1 MLKLSNIE
9 KIVEDA
15 RNGKLF
21 VLVDDENR
29 ENEGDL
35 IFPAQLVTPD
45 IINFMAKYGRGLICL
60 ALTKH
65 RAKEL
70 DLKKMDRRNTSKFD
84 TAFTTSIEAKEGIT
98 TGISAAD
105 RSITIQTAIDDN
117 KSKEDISTPGHIF
130 PLIARD
136 GGVLSRAGHTEAAV
150 DIARLAGLKPAAVIC
165 EIMNDDGSMARLDDL
180 KKFCKSHNINIATIE
195 ELIRWRVKNDP
206 IVKIKYT
213 DQLVTR
219 TAGKFKFFCYS
230 NLIDGT
236 EHFALVRGNIAEQD
250 EVLVR
255 VQKLNYISDLFQGV
269 LSKNNHNEKDIPINR
284 IMREMQ
290 NIKKGVIV
298 IIKDNRGIF
307 EWNKDKKGSDNTESQ
322 EFREYGVGAQ
332 ILRDIGVRKMILL
345 TNSKKAI
352 IGLQGFDLK
361 IVGHKEIRNE

>member
-60 ALTKH
+60 ALTKD
-65 RAKEL
+65 RSIEL
-70 DLKKMDRRNTSKFD
+70 DLKKMDRRNSSKFD

-105 RSITIQTAIDDN
+105 RSRTIQTAIDDN

-180 KKFCKSHNINIATIE
+180 KKFCNTHNINIATIE
-195 ELIRWRVKNDP
+195 ELIRWRVRNDP
-206 IVKIKYT
+206 IVRIKYSDT
-213 DQLVTR
+213 LLSKI
-219 TAGKFKFFCYS
+219 AGEFKFFCYS
-230 NLIDGT
+230 NIIDKT
-236 EHFALVRGNIAEQD
+236 EHFALVKGEINED
-250 EVLVR
+250 EEVLVR
-255 VQKLNYISDLFQGV
+255 VQKLNYISDLFQGA
-269 LSKNNHNEKDIPINR
+269 LSKKNIKDKEVSINR
-284 IMREMQ
+284 IMLEMQ
-290 NIKKGVIV
+290 ENKKGVIV
-298 IIKDNRGIF
+298 IIRDNKEIF
-307 EWNKDKKGSDNTESQ
+307 DWKNIDNSNSNSENQ

-352 IGLQGFDLK
+352 IGLEGFDLK
-361 IVGHKEIRNE
+361 IVGHKELNYE

>member
-1 MLKLSNIE
+1 MLELSNIE

-35 IFPAQLVTPD
+35 IFPAQLITPD

-70 DLKKMDRRNTSKFD
+70 DLKKMDRRNSSKFD

-105 RSITIQTAIDDN
+105 RSTTIQTAIDDN
-117 KSKEDISTPGHIF
+117 KSKQDISTPGHIF

-165 EIMNDDGSMARLDDL
+165 EIMNDDGSMARLNDL

-213 DQLVTR
+213 DQLVTNI
-219 TAGKFKFFCYS
+219 AGNFKFFCYS
-230 NLIDGT
+230 NLIDNT
-236 EHFALVRGNIAEQD
+236 EHFALVKGDIVEED

-255 VQKLNYISDLFQGV
+255 VQKINYIRDLFQGA
-269 LSKNNHNEKDIPINR
+269 LSKSNQNEKDVSINR
-284 IMREMQ
+284 IMLEMQ
-290 NIKKGVIV
+290 NSKKGVIV
-298 IIKDNRGIF
+298 IIKDNKGVF
-307 EWNKDKKGSDNTESQ
+307 EGNWDKKKHDNSENQ

-332 ILRDIGVRKMILL
+332 ILRDIGVRKMVLL

-361 IVGHKEIRNE
+361 IVGHKELRNG

>member
-1 MLKLSNIE
+1 MFELSNIE

-35 IFPAQLVTPD
+35 IFPAQLITPD

-70 DLKKMDRRNTSKFD
+70 DLKKMDRRNSSKFD

-105 RSITIQTAIDDN
+105 RSTTIQTAIDDN

-206 IVKIKYT
+206 IVKIKYS

-219 TAGKFKFFCYS
+219 IAGNFKFFCYS
-230 NLIDGT
+230 NLIDNT
-236 EHFALVRGNIAEQD
+236 EHFALVKGDIVEED

-255 VQKLNYISDLFQGV
+255 VQKLNYIRDLFQGA
-269 LSKNNHNEKDIPINR
+269 LSKSNQKEKDISINR
-284 IMREMQ
+284 IMLEMQ

-298 IIKDNRGIF
+298 IIKDNKGLF
-307 EWNKDKKGSDNTESQ
+307 EGNWDKKKHNNTENHG
-322 EFREYGVGAQ
+322 FREYGVGAQ
-332 ILRDIGVRKMILL
+332 ILRDIGVRKMVLL

-361 IVGHKEIRNE
+361 IVDHKELRNE

>member
-1 MLKLSNIE
+1 MKLASIE

-21 VLVDDENR
+21 VLVDDQNR

-60 ALTKH
+60 ALAKK
-65 RAKEL
+65 RADTL

-105 RSITIQTAIDDN
+105 RAKTVQTAIDEGKGKD
-117 KSKEDISTPGHIF
+117 DISTPGHIF
-130 PLIARD
+130 PLIARV
-136 GGVLSRAGHTEAAV
+136 GGVLTRAGHTEAAV

-180 KKFCKSHNINIATIE
+180 IIFCSKHSINIASIE
-195 ELIRWRVKNDP
+195 ELIRWRVRNDP
-206 IVKIKYT
+206 IVKKKYNDT
-213 DQLVTR
+213 LISKL
-219 TAGKFKFFCYS
+219 AGNFSFFCYS
-230 NLIDGT
+230 NIIDGT
-236 EHFALVRGNIAEQD
+236 EHFAIVKGEIIE
-250 EVLVR
+250 EEEILVR
-255 VQKLNYISDLFQGV
+255 VQKLNYIVDLFKGN
-269 LSKNNHNEKDIPINR
+269 LSSKNAINDIPIEK
-284 IMREMQ
+284 IMIEMEK
-290 NIKKGVIV
+290 NGRGVLV
-298 IIKDNRGIF
+298 IIKDNKSLF
-307 EWNKDKKGSDNTESQ
+307 NSNNENSKNYESEST

-332 ILRDIGVRKMILL
+332 ILRDLGVRKMILL

-352 IGLQGFDLK
+352 IGLEGFDLK
-361 IVGHKEIRNE
+361 IVKHKELHYG

>member
-1 MLKLSNIE
+1 MIIKAK
-9 KIVEDA
+9 KI
-15 RNGKLF
+15 
-21 VLVDDENR
+21 LVPQ
-29 ENEGDL
+29 G
-35 IFPAQLVTPD
+35 IF
-45 IINFMAKYGRGLICL
+45 F
-60 ALTKH
+60 H
-65 RAKEL
+65 
-70 DLKKMDRRNTSKFD
+70 
-84 TAFTTSIEAKEGIT
+84 
-98 TGISAAD
+98 
-105 RSITIQTAIDDN
+105 
-117 KSKEDISTPGHIF
+117 
-130 PLIARD
+130 LIARD

-180 KKFCKSHNINIATIE
+180 KEFCKSHNINIATIE

-219 TAGKFKFFCYS
+219 IAGNFKFFCYS
-230 NLIDGT
+230 NLIDDT
-236 EHFALVRGNIAEQD
+236 EHFALVKGNIVEED

-269 LSKNNHNEKDIPINR
+269 LSKNNQNEKDVSINR

-307 EWNKDKKGSDNTESQ
+307 EWNKDKKENDNTESQ

-332 ILRDIGVRKMILL
+332 ILRDIGVRKMVLL

-361 IVGHKEIRNE
+361 IVGHKELRNE

>member
-35 IFPAQLVTPD
+35 IFPAQLITPD

-60 ALTKH
+60 ALTKD

-70 DLKKMDRRNTSKFD
+70 DLKKMDRRNSSKFD

-105 RSITIQTAIDDN
+105 RSTTIQTAIDDN

-165 EIMNDDGSMARLDDL
+165 EIMNDDGSMARLEDL
-180 KKFCKSHNINIATIE
+180 KEFCKSHNINIATIE
-195 ELIRWRVKNDP
+195 ELIRWRVRNDP

-213 DQLVTR
+213 DQLVTKI
-219 TAGKFKFFCYS
+219 AGNFKFFCYS
-230 NLIDGT
+230 NKIDDT
-236 EHFALVRGNIAEQD
+236 EHFAIVKGDIDEED

-255 VQKLNYISDLFQGV
+255 VQKLNYISDLFQGA
-269 LSKNNHNEKDIPINR
+269 LLKNNFNEKEVSINR
-284 IMREMQ
+284 IMLEMQ
-290 NIKKGVIV
+290 DINKGVIV
-298 IIKDNRGIF
+298 IIKDNKGIF
-307 EWNKDKKGSDNTESQ
+307 EWTNHKKKNYNTDSQ

-332 ILRDIGVRKMILL
+332 ILRDIGVRKMVLL
-345 TNSKKAI
+345 TNSKRAI
-352 IGLQGFDLK
+352 IGLEGFDLK
-361 IVGHKEIRNE
+361 IVGHKELRNE

>member
-35 IFPAQLVTPD
+35 IFPAQLITPD

-60 ALTKH
+60 ALTKY

-70 DLKKMDRRNTSKFD
+70 DLKKMDRRNSSKFD

-180 KKFCKSHNINIATIE
+180 KKFCKYHNINIATIE

-213 DQLVTR
+213 DHLVTR
-219 TAGKFKFFCYS
+219 IAGNFKFFCYS
-230 NLIDGT
+230 NLIDDT
-236 EHFALVRGNIAEQD
+236 EHFALVKGNIVEED

-255 VQKLNYISDLFQGV
+255 VQKLNYISDLFQGA
-269 LSKNNHNEKDIPINR
+269 LSKNNQNEKDISINR
-284 IMREMQ
+284 IMLEMQ

-298 IIKDNRGIF
+298 IIKDNRGTF
-307 EWNKDKKGSDNTESQ
+307 EWNKSKKENGNTESQ

-332 ILRDIGVRKMILL
+332 ILRDIGVRKMVLL

-361 IVGHKEIRNE
+361 IVGHKELRNE